1 MVDLHKVNNPSSLY
15 SVVQH
20 VLVKP
25 TANDQNLKRGR
36 KLNQPRAGSGEYS
49 KYIKLNI
56 SQIFKVSQALNQELF
71 LLFDN

>member
-1 MVDLHKVNNPSSLY
+1 MVDLHKVNHPPSLY

-36 KLNQPRAGSGEYS
+36 KVNQRRAESGEYY
-49 KYIKLNI
+49 KYIKLHF
-56 SQIFKVSQALNQELF
+56 SQIFKVSQVLNQMLF